1 MAAMNITARLL
12 SVAIVAGFGCAAAHA
27 DRGPFDLD
35 GDEYTAGVREHGLDE
50 ETRVLGW
57 RLRDDLYFGRRH
69 GDIDDFGF
77 VFQRGD
83 VQYSLTE
90 DGIGVRK
97 SISLLR

>member
-1 MAAMNITARLL
+1 MKNTAWKL
-12 SVAIVAGFGCAAAHA
+12 SVAIVLGLACAGAHA
-27 DRGPFDLD
+27 DRDPFDLD
-35 GDEYTAGVREHGLDE
+35 VDEYTAGVREHGLDE

-83 VQYSLTE
+83 MQYSITE